1 MSGICKILES
11 LSFAAETYFCEFL
24 SYPNQLYKQMNFVVG
39 KFNFKAIILWKER
52 KLPSF
57 LAFPAQATMK
67 LQGVVDGGMK
77 YPLH

>member
-52 KLPSF
+52 VTTKLFS
-57 LAFPAQATMK
+57 LSSTGNYEAARS
-67 LQGVVDGGMK
+67 G
-77 YPLH
+77 